1 MNLQSIYQTKLY
13 GLDNFFLDFVRLYQN
28 KRLPN
33 KILLNGDKGLGK
45 STLAYHLINY
55 VLSKDEEFNY
65 DVRKFEI
72 NPENKSYKLLINGS
86 NPNVNIIDTLFEK
99 KNIDIVQIRNL
110 ISKLNKS
117 TFNNHDRFIIINN
130 IENLNLNSIN
140 ALLKILEEPPSQTFF
155 ILINNDR
162 FITPTLKSRCIN
174 YKIFLNYNK
183 VINVTNKL
191 LGDDV
196 FNDINTDLLNYY
208 STPGNIYRLI
218 TFFESNNYD
227 LKRYNLKDFLKLIIK
242 ESLYKKNEVVKNIV
256 FEYVEL
262 FFRKNISNI
271 KMNPFETYNYFIK
284 KIKDVKKFNLDEE
297 SLFMEFEYKILN
309 G

>member
-1 MNLQSIYQTKLY
+1 MILEPIYQTNLY
-13 GLDNFFLDFVRLYQN
+13 GLDNFFLNFTRLYQN
-28 KRLPN
+28 KCLPN
-33 KILLNGDKGLGK
+33 KILLSGDKGLGK

-55 VLSKDEEFNY
+55 VLSQDEEFNY
-65 DVRKFEI
+65 DIRKFEI
-72 NPENKSYKLLINGS
+72 KSENKSYKLTINGS
-86 NPNVNIIDTLFEK
+86 NPNVNIINTLLEK
-99 KNIDIVQIRNL
+99 KNIDITQIRDL

-117 TFNNHDRFIIINN
+117 SFNDKDRFIIIDN

-140 ALLKILEEPPSQTFF
+140 ALLKVLEEPPSKTFF

-162 FITPTLKSRCIN
+162 FIIPTLKSRCIN
-174 YKIFLNYNK
+174 YRIFLNHYD
-183 VINVTNKL
+183 VIKVTNKV

-196 FNDINTDLLNYY
+196 FNHINKDLLNYY

-227 LKRYNLKDFLKLIIK
+227 LKEYNLKDFLSLIIK
-242 ESLYKKNEVVKNIV
+242 EGLYKKNALIKNIL

-271 KMNPFETYNYFIK
+271 KINPFNSYNYFIR
-284 KIKDVKKFNLDEE
+284 KINDTKKFNLDEE

>member
-1 MNLQSIYQTKLY
+1 MNLQPINQTKLY
-13 GLDNFFLDFVRLYQN
+13 GLNNFLLNFIRLYQN
-28 KRLPN
+28 KNLPN
-33 KILLNGDKGLGK
+33 KILLSGDKGLGK

-55 VLSKDEEFNY
+55 VLSIDEKFNY
-65 DVRKFEI
+65 NVKNFEI
-72 NPENKSYKLLINGS
+72 NRENKSYKLTINGS
-86 NPNVNIIDTLFEK
+86 NSNINIIDTSFEK
-99 KNIDIVQIRNL
+99 KNIDIAQIRDL

-117 TFNNHDRFIIINN
+117 SFNNDDRFIIVDN
-130 IENLNLNSIN
+130 IEHLNLNSIN
-140 ALLKILEEPPSQTFF
+140 ALLKILEEPPPQTFF

-162 FITPTLKSRCIN
+162 FIMPTLKSRCID
-174 YKIFLNYNK
+174 YKIFLNHDN
-183 VINVTNKL
+183 VINITNKL

-196 FNDINTDLLNYY
+196 FNRINQDLLNYY
-208 STPGNIYRLI
+208 STPGKICRLI

-227 LKRYNLKDFLKLIIK
+227 LKKYNLKDFLKLIIK
-242 ESLYKKNEVVKNIV
+242 DSLYKKNVVVKNII

-271 KMNPFETYNYFIK
+271 KINPFDAYNYFVK
-284 KIKDVKKFNLDEE
+284 KINDTKKFNLDEE

>member
-1 MNLQSIYQTKLY
+1 MNLYPIYQTKLY
-13 GLDNFFLDFVRLYQN
+13 GLNNFFLDFIKLYQN
-28 KRLPN
+28 KNLPN
-33 KILLNGDKGLGK
+33 KILLSGDKGLGK

-55 VLSKDEEFNY
+55 ALSKDEEFNY
-65 DVRKFEI
+65 DIKNFEI
-72 NPENKSYKLLINGS
+72 NRENKSYKLTINGS
-86 NPNVNIIDTLFEK
+86 NPNINVIDTLFEK
-99 KNIDIVQIRNL
+99 RNIDIAQIRDL

-117 TFNNHDRFIIINN
+117 SFDNDDRFIIVDN
-130 IENLNLNSIN
+130 IEHLNVNSIN
-140 ALLKILEEPPSQTFF
+140 ALLKILEEPPPQTFF

-162 FITPTLKSRCIN
+162 FIMPTLKSRCIN
-174 YKIFLNYNK
+174 YKIFLNHDN
-183 VINVTNKL
+183 VINITNKL

-196 FNDINTDLLNYY
+196 FNRINQDLLNYY
-208 STPGNIYRLI
+208 STPGKIYRLI

-227 LKRYNLKDFLKLIIK
+227 LKKYNLKDFLKLIIK
-242 ESLYKKNEVVKNIV
+242 DSLYKKNVVVKNIV

-271 KMNPFETYNYFIK
+271 KINPFDAYNYFVK
-284 KIKDVKKFNLDEE
+284 KINDTKKFNLDEE

>member
-1 MNLQSIYQTKLY
+1 MNLQPIYQTKLY
-13 GLDNFFLDFVRLYQN
+13 GLNNFFLDFLRLYQN
-28 KRLPN
+28 KNLPN
-33 KILLNGDKGLGK
+33 KILLSGDKGLGK

-65 DVRKFEI
+65 DVKKFEI
-72 NPENKSYKLLINGS
+72 NRENKSYKLTINGS
-86 NPNVNIIDTLFEK
+86 NPNMNVIDNLFEK
-99 KNIDIVQIRNL
+99 KSIDIVQIRDL

-117 TFNNHDRFIIINN
+117 SFNNDDRFIIVDN
-130 IENLNLNSIN
+130 IEHLNLNSIN
-140 ALLKILEEPPSQTFF
+140 ALLKILEEPPPQTFF

-162 FITPTLKSRCIN
+162 FIMPTLKSRCIN
-174 YKIFLNYNK
+174 YKIFLNHDN
-183 VINVTNKL
+183 VINITNKL

-196 FNDINTDLLNYY
+196 FNRINQDLLNYY
-208 STPGNIYRLI
+208 STPGKIYRLI
-218 TFFESNNYD
+218 NFFESNNYD
-227 LKRYNLKDFLKLIIK
+227 LKKYNLKDFLKLIIK
-242 ESLYKKNEVVKNIV
+242 DSLYKKNVVVKNIV

-271 KMNPFETYNYFIK
+271 KINPFDAYNYFVK
-284 KIKDVKKFNLDEE
+284 KINDTKKFNLDEE

>member
-1 MNLQSIYQTKLY
+1 MNLYPIYQTKLY
-13 GLDNFFLDFVRLYQN
+13 GLNNFFLDFLRLYQN
-28 KRLPN
+28 KNLPN
-33 KILLNGDKGLGK
+33 KILLSGDKGLGK

-65 DVRKFEI
+65 DVKKFEI
-72 NPENKSYKLLINGS
+72 NRENKSYKLTINGS
-86 NPNVNIIDTLFEK
+86 NPNMNVIDNLFEK
-99 KNIDIVQIRNL
+99 KSIDIVQIRDL

-117 TFNNHDRFIIINN
+117 SFNNDDRFIIVDN
-130 IENLNLNSIN
+130 IENLNINSTN
-140 ALLKILEEPPSQTFF
+140 ALLKILEEPPPQTFF

-162 FITPTLKSRCIN
+162 FIMPTLKSRCIN
-174 YKIFLNYNK
+174 YKIFLNHDN
-183 VINVTNKL
+183 VINITNKL

-196 FNDINTDLLNYY
+196 FNRINQDLLNYY
-208 STPGNIYRLI
+208 STPGKIYRLI

-227 LKRYNLKDFLKLIIK
+227 LKKYNLKDFLKLIIK
-242 ESLYKKNEVVKNIV
+242 DSLYKKNVVVKNIV

-271 KMNPFETYNYFIK
+271 KINPFDAYNYFVK
-284 KIKDVKKFNLDEE
+284 KINDTKKFNLDEE